1 MEVIITPDFGELYKS
16 HKKET
21 MTEEKRWKIL
31 ERVTTGWH
39 LIANNADE
47 LTKEECEPHVLYY
60 NARGEDTEPRF
71 DQTVE
76 DYLDNGE
83 EYAYLFEN
91 NEWVCYDL
99 HYDTPMDVPIP
110 QKSEETVA

>member
-1 MEVIITPDFGELYKS
+1 MEVIITPDFGVLYKS

-47 LTKEECEPHVLYY
+47 LTKEECDRMLKELVDQGQNPGDLKAVPQ
-60 NARGEDTEPRF
+60 DDPRF
-71 DQTVE
+71 PTEKADPG
-76 DYLDNGE
+76 Y
-83 EYAYLFEN
+83 
-91 NEWVCYDL
+91 
-99 HYDTPMDVPIP
+99 IP
-110 QKSEETVA
+110 TNL

>member
-39 LIANNADE
+39 LIANNADN
-47 LTKEECEPHVLYY
+47 LTKEDCDRMLQDLVDQGQNPGDLKAVPQ
-60 NARGEDTEPRF
+60 DDPRYPTIKQ
-71 DQTVE
+71 DPG
-76 DYLDNGE
+76 Y
-83 EYAYLFEN
+83 
-91 NEWVCYDL
+91 
-99 HYDTPMDVPIP
+99 IP
-110 QKSEETVA
+110 TNI

>member
-39 LIANNADE
+39 LIANKADE
-47 LTKEECEPHVLYY
+47 LTKTECDRMLKELVDQGQNPGDLKAV
-60 NARGEDTEPRF
+60 AQDDPRF
-71 DQTVE
+71 PTEKADPG
-76 DYLDNGE
+76 Y
-83 EYAYLFEN
+83 
-91 NEWVCYDL
+91 
-99 HYDTPMDVPIP
+99 IP
-110 QKSEETVA
+110 TNL

>member
-1 MEVIITPDFGELYKS
+1 MTISAFSIKMEVIITPDFGELYKS

-47 LTKEECEPHVLYY
+47 LTKEECDNMLQELVNQGQNPGDLKAVTQ
-60 NARGEDTEPRF
+60 DDPRF
-71 DQTVE
+71 PTEKADPG
-76 DYLDNGE
+76 Y
-83 EYAYLFEN
+83 
-91 NEWVCYDL
+91 
-99 HYDTPMDVPIP
+99 IP
-110 QKSEETVA
+110 QNLD